1 MQNFNQH
8 KKKTQIKQKKK
19 KKLLTFFIEQIQRV
33 NKHLKRV
40 YN

>member
-19 KKLLTFFIEQIQRV
+19 ETFNVFYRTDT
-33 NKHLKRV
+33 KS
-40 YN
+40 